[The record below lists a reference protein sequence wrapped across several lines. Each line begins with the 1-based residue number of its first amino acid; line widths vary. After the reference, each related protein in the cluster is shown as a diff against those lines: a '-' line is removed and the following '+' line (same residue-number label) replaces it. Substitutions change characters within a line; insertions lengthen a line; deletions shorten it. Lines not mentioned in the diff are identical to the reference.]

1 MEFSYNPF
9 ILYKVKKRKLHF
21 KIWDLDTTKDK
32 FLYVSDSY
40 FYLVNDI
47 RLKRE
52 TKHIYK

>member
-52 TKHIYK
+52 TKHIYN